1 MLRIM
6 LNQHYTFGRFL
17 PGGSNNNSPDRGM
30 EYMSKATIQP
40 SGRERTFSD
49 DEIIVSKTDTKGRL
63 SYVNDVFLTVSGFTE
78 GELIGQPHSLIRH
91 PEMPRC
97 VFKLLWDTIS
107 AGREL
112 FAYVVNLAKNGDH
125 YWVLAHV
132 TPDFG
137 PDGQVTGYHSNR
149 RVPSRGALAKI
160 QPLYRSLLQ
169 IEAGAADRKQGME
182 AAYAALT
189 DQLKREGKSYAEFVL
204 GL

>member
-1 MLRIM
+1 M
-6 LNQHYTFGRFL
+6 
-17 PGGSNNNSPDRGM
+17 
-30 EYMSKATIQP
+30 AIQP
-40 SGRERTFSD
+40 SGQERTFSEN
-49 DEIIVSKTDTKGRL
+49 EIIVSKTDTKGKL
-63 SYVNDVFLTVSGFTE
+63 SYVNDVFISVSGFTE
-78 GELIGQPHSLIRH
+78 AELIGQPHSLIRH

-107 AGREL
+107 SGKEL

-137 PDGQVTGYHSNR
+137 SDGQVVGYHSNR
-149 RVPSRGALAKI
+149 RVPRRDALAKVE
-160 QPLYRSLLQ
+160 PLYRSLLK
-169 IEAGAADRKQGME
+169 IEAGAADRKQGMQ

-189 DQLKREGKSYAEFVL
+189 DQLTREGKCYAEFVL